1 MSNEVLPEEIIQ
13 AQAQNLRVAADP
25 EPPANPPVSIQFESG
40 TIGSFEED
48 DENGNGTHDL
58 FADQA
63 DIKKKVRASILEEK
77 PMEYNVTDYYHENG
91 FYQWLA
97 RHQLF
102 ENITLGVIAFNAVWM
117 GIDTD
122 WNDAMDLLDAH
133 PVFQTVEQMF
143 CIFFSFELYIRFMA
157 FEIKFGGVRQISFN
171 EKFAIHVPAWML
183 DKWFMFDSLLVVM
196 MIFETWV
203 FTMITV
209 VGGGEG
215 GSPLPIDTSILR
227 LFRLLRLSRL
237 MRMLRSLP
245 ELMILIKGM
254 VKGMVTCGYVM
265 ALLIIALYVFGIA
278 ITQMAVDTPS
288 GDALFHSVE
297 ETMYRLMVHATFLD
311 NLAEFCDN
319 VKADSYLVLVLVLIF
334 IGLSALCILN
344 MLIGVL
350 CDVIQSVA
358 TCEREEMRQEK
369 VKELMKDVVRD
380 LDEDMNGMVSQKE
393 FKGLINKPI
402 VLRVLDEVGVD
413 PYTLLEF
420 ADMMFVKDGEFQELE
435 FDDFSTMVL
444 ELRQSNGATVKDVMT
459 LWRQMSPKIA
469 GLQNQLT
476 KLDTK
481 LEHVEKDFEAVN
493 GLNKS
498 IQEKVAA
505 INRELFK

>member
-1 MSNEVLPEEIIQ
+1 
-13 AQAQNLRVAADP
+13 
-25 EPPANPPVSIQFESG
+25 
-40 TIGSFEED
+40 
-48 DENGNGTHDL
+48 
-58 FADQA
+58 
-63 DIKKKVRASILEEK
+63 
-77 PMEYNVTDYYHENG
+77 
-91 FYQWLA
+91 
-97 RHQLF
+97 
-102 ENITLGVIAFNAVWM
+102 
-117 GIDTD
+117 
-122 WNDAMDLLDAH
+122 
-133 PVFQTVEQMF
+133 
-143 CIFFSFELYIRFMA
+143 
-157 FEIKFGGVRQISFN
+157 
-171 EKFAIHVPAWML
+171 ML